1 MRRANNLNTSI
12 LGQVKAGVNDVSK
25 IEFTWPDNPD
35 SARIFNNAN
44 IRDPLM
50 IKYNYYFVT
59 ILALS
64 ITVLSHGQIL
74 IKADTIAVD
83 CIDVYR
89 TKKDKFMITTQS
101 DYEDSEFFTNSGWCL
116 PFGDIDFDT
125 SILVGYRF
133 QGSNCDRSIQWSR
146 IVSDGDDYLI
156 QFATQP
162 NHVCRDL
169 QYQLAWFILDK
180 PLRKIDLSFERTSS
194 RQE

>member
-1 MRRANNLNTSI
+1 
-12 LGQVKAGVNDVSK
+12 
-25 IEFTWPDNPD
+25 
-35 SARIFNNAN
+35 
-44 IRDPLM
+44 M

-59 ILALS
+59 MLAVS

-74 IKADTIAVD
+74 IKTDTIAVD

-89 TKKDKFMITTQS
+89 TKKDKFIITTQS
-101 DYEDSEFFTNSGWCL
+101 DYEDSEFFTSSGGCL

-125 SILVGYRF
+125 SILVGCKF

-146 IVSDGDDYLI
+146 IVSNGDDYLI

-169 QYQLAWFILDK
+169 QYRLAWFILDK